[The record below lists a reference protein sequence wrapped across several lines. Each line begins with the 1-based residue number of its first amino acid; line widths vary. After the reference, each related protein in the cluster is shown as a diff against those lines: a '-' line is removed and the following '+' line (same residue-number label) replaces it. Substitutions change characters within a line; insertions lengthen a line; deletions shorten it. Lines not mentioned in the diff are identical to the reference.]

1 MTGLASL
8 FDNSIARGT
17 RPSSNGHES
26 LLGEMST
33 MNAVP
38 SHDQSTKR
46 SQDLTCPRCQRGYLT
61 DRHCKSVCELC
72 GYVESCEDIFPTQP
86 AARSIDP
93 IRFGPDAKTSGRRT
107 PSNSVCNEIG

>member
-1 MTGLASL
+1 M
-8 FDNSIARGT
+8 
-17 RPSSNGHES
+17 
-26 LLGEMST
+26 GEMSA

-72 GYVESCEDIFPTQP
+72 GYVESCEDILRPSP
-86 AARSIDP
+86 LRDRSMTHRAGDS
-93 IRFGPDAKTSGRRT
+93 SGS
-107 PSNSVCNEIG
+107 P